1 MFLSK
6 TEKFNLYYGK
16 EIDMRVGTAIAIV
29 MILLFFGLPILTG
42 YAPFPT
48 DPSPDHVGDFFGGIW
63 DYWSEVFKVVSQ
75 RSKPTDQQ
83 TIDQQTTM
91 GSFII

>member
-1 MFLSK
+1 
-6 TEKFNLYYGK
+6 
-16 EIDMRVGTAIAIV
+16 MRVGTAIAIV
-29 MILLFFGLPILTG
+29 VIFLFFGLPILTG

-75 RSKPTDQQ
+75 RSNPTDQQ
-83 TIDQQTTM
+83 TVDQQTVDQQTVDQQTTLY
-91 GSFII
+91 GIFDNLSLTF

>member
-1 MFLSK
+1 
-6 TEKFNLYYGK
+6 
-16 EIDMRVGTAIAIV
+16 MRIGTVIAIV
-29 MILLFFGLPILTG
+29 LILLFFGLPILTG

-75 RSKPTDQQ
+75 RIKPADQQ
-83 TIDQQTTM
+83 PADQQTTLSILKE
-91 GSFII
+91 G